1 MIQTLNRPADDVSVI
16 SKHQKKKEEKLYS
29 LRVTNTTVILVPRS
43 KCNKE
48 YAEQYRREKMGLN
61 Y

>member
-1 MIQTLNRPADDVSVI
+1 MIQSLNRPADDVSVI
-16 SKHQKKKEEKLYS
+16 SKHKKKKEEKLYS
-29 LRVTNTTVILVPRS
+29 LRVTNTTVILVPKS
-43 KCNKE
+43 KNNQE

>member
-29 LRVTNTTVILVPRS
+29 LRVTNTTVILVPKS
-43 KCNKE
+43 KNNQE
-48 YAEQYRREKMGLN
+48 YAERYRREKMGLN

>member
-1 MIQTLNRPADDVSVI
+1 MIQSLNRPADDVSVI

-29 LRVTNTTVILVPRS
+29 LRVTNTTVILVLKS
-43 KCNKE
+43 KFNQE

>member
-1 MIQTLNRPADDVSVI
+1 MIQSLNRPADDVSVI

-29 LRVTNTTVILVPRS
+29 LRVTNTTVLLVPKS
-43 KCNKE
+43 KNNQE